1 MKVSRSHTDGL
12 PAVRS
17 SGPPGWTL
25 RLRPQERLLFLD
37 SLEVVPGIDSEH
49 PLACKAEN
57 TICVS
62 KKKCLPRAFFNLG
75 KKIVFEIRL
84 CCVDQASPKIII
96 LRTHLSKC

>member
-25 RLRPQERLLFLD
+25 RLRPQERLLFSD
-37 SLEVVPGIDSEH
+37 SLEVVPGIDSEQ

-62 KKKCLPRAFFNLG
+62 KKNAYPG
-75 KKIVFEIRL
+75 
-84 CCVDQASPKIII
+84 
-96 LRTHLSKC
+96 LSLI